1 MTTTIKIQI
10 EYFFP
15 MSSLLVTANR
25 RAMRWATHISSVW
38 WGKRRTEKTDVNIER
53 VKWLIQVLILIK
65 IKLNSKVYILK
76 KTYIKTLNR
85 SQSDLLAR
93 TMNSNIN
100 KNRSVIVKIDK
111 IDLVWFLRFTENRS
125 VIIQINQI
133 LRILKNQKT
142 GQIKQ

>member
-1 MTTTIKIQI
+1 
-10 EYFFP
+10 
-15 MSSLLVTANR
+15 
-25 RAMRWATHISSVW
+25 
-38 WGKRRTEKTDVNIER
+38 VNIER

-111 IDLVWFLRFTENRS
+111 IDLV
-125 VIIQINQI
+125 
-133 LRILKNQKT
+133 
-142 GQIKQ
+142 